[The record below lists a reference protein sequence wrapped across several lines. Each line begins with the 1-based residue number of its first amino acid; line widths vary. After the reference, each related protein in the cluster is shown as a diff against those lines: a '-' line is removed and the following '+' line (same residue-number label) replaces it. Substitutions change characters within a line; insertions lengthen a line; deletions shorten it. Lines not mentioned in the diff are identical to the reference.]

1 MRKGHWA
8 APSLMQAIE
17 LALGVLPREYK
28 SWDEVQGW
36 HKDLLPTPV
45 AHDDGKT
52 PEAHLAMK
60 ARMGHGRK
68 EITSLSV
75 MAQTLLPTPQAHDAA
90 GAKTPDQIAAGRA
103 KGHGVAN
110 LNEAVLLPTPKAN
123 DGKGATI
130 THGRFRP
137 DGRPYGDGDANLPL
151 RITELM
157 PTPTAHDAEGRSMR
171 AGGPGLP
178 DVAIL
183 LPTPL
188 SGEARH
194 GSPGQ
199 HRTRGDKMLTGEVLG
214 MLGEQTPLFS
224 TPGAYDGERGGPQD
238 PAKRRAGGH
247 YVTLQD
253 QACFDLLPSPMAADG
268 DRGSL
273 KFPRGNPTLK
283 GALLPTPSVATAT
296 GGQTSRS
303 GSRSDEKLL
312 GGLAMDMAVE
322 WGAYEPAIRRW
333 EYIRGIEA
341 PCPVEPGQK
350 GRPRLAPPFVEWMM
364 GLPPGWVTGIEGLSR
379 AKQLKLLGNGVV
391 PQQVYLALRTLLE
404 TLTLVS

>member
-1 MRKGHWA
+1 
-8 APSLMQAIE
+8 MQAIE
-17 LALGVLPREYK
+17 LALGILPREYK

-36 HKDLLPTPV
+36 HRELIPLLPTPTRRDHNGRGYPNATSPALPNVGIEQLLPTPV

-60 ARMGHGRK
+60 RRMGHGRK
-68 EITSLSV
+68 AITSLGV
-75 MAQTLLPTPQAHDAA
+75 MAQTWQPIE
-90 GAKTPDQIAAGRA
+90 PDD
-103 KGHGVAN
+103 K
-110 LNEAVLLPTPKAN
+110 LLPTPKAN

-137 DGRPYGDGDANLPL
+137 DGRPYLDGDANLPL
-151 RITELM
+151 VAQEL
-157 PTPTAHDAEGRSMR
+157 P
-171 AGGPGLP
+171 
-178 DVAIL
+178 L

-199 HRTRGDKMLTGEVLG
+199 HRTRGDKMLTGEVLN
-214 MLGEQTPLFS
+214 LLA

-253 QACFDLLPSPMAADG
+253 QACFE
-268 DRGSL
+268 
-273 KFPRGNPTLK
+273 
-283 GALLPTPSVATAT
+283 LLPTPSVSDGT
-296 GGQTSRS
+296 GGHISRS
-303 GSRSDEKLL
+303 GDRKHELLLPGIAQKLL
-312 GGLAMDMAVE
+312 PTPRVIDARTKGNGPRPDTLTGVVQYDENRQRRHEMAVE
-322 WGAYEPAIRRW
+322 WGVYEPAIRRW

-350 GRPRLAPPFVEWMM
+350 GNMRLAPPFVEWMM
-364 GLPPGWVTGIEGLSR
+364 GLPPGWVTEVEGLSR

-391 PQQVYLALRTLLE
+391 PQQVYYALRELLGTLTLLE
-404 TLTLVS
+404 

>member
-1 MRKGHWA
+1 
-8 APSLMQAIE
+8 MQAIE

-36 HKDLLPTPV
+36 HKNLLPTPV

-68 EITSLSV
+68 AITSLGV
-75 MAQTLLPTPQAHDAA
+75 MAQT
-90 GAKTPDQIAAGRA
+90 
-103 KGHGVAN
+103 
-110 LNEAVLLPTPKAN
+110 LLPTPKAN

-151 RITELM
+151 RVIELM
-157 PTPTAHDAEGRSMR
+157 PTPTAHDADGRSMR

-199 HRTRGDKMLTGEVLG
+199 HRTRGDKMLTGEVLN
-214 MLGEQTPLFS
+214 LLATPD
-224 TPGAYDGERGGPQD
+224 AYERGGPQD
-238 PAKRRAGGH
+238 PGKRRAGGH
-247 YVTLQD
+247 SVTLQD

-268 DRGSL
+268 ERESL
-273 KFPRGNPTLK
+273 TFPRGNPTLK
-283 GALLPTPSVATAT
+283 GALLPTPSVSDGT
-296 GGQTSRS
+296 GGHINRS
-303 GSRSDEKLL
+303 GARRGELL
-312 GGLAMDMAVE
+312 LNGVAQTMEVA

-333 EYIRGIEA
+333 EELRGIAA
-341 PCPVEPGQK
+341 PCPVEPGRN
-350 GRPRLAPPFVEWMM
+350 GNPRLAPQFVEWMM
-364 GLPPGWVTGIEGLSR
+364 GLPPGWVTGMEELSR

-404 TLTLVS
+404 TLTMVS